1 MAALDG
7 MRVLDVT
14 QYEAGTSCTQALA
27 WLGADVVKV
36 EPPGLGDPGR
46 HVQPGEGN
54 SPYFLNFNS
63 NKRSIVLDLQ
73 DPRGREMLLRLA
85 PQYDVFVENYAP
97 GVVEKLD
104 IGPDVLRQANP
115 RIIYGRLK
123 GFGLSG
129 PYSQFKA
136 FDPIAQAAAGAI
148 ALTGPDDGPPVY
160 PASMTGDSGT
170 GVQLALAIVA
180 AYVECQRTG
189 AGQVIEISMQEA
201 MTFFMRT
208 RVSSTIWNT
217 RPALGRGSSNRSGA
231 GPATVRMYP
240 CQPQGL
246 NDYVFIMC
254 TTQRMW
260 DLPLHH
266 DRAARSGARSAIR
279 DRHCAT
285 RTRQGAGRGDRR
297 LDAGAN
303 EGRSD
308 AAPWARRASRAVP
321 SLARKI
327 SSLTRTCASG
337 ASFRSSTIPEHG
349 KSRAVGLRPSVSRTA
364 TCPSFAP
371 RSWAS
376 TRTMSCGTI
385 WTWSRRRSTELR
397 DAGVVV

>member
-46 HVQPGEGN
+46 HVQPGDGN

-63 NKRSIVLDLQ
+63 NKRSMVLDLQ
-73 DPRGREMLLRLA
+73 NPRGRDLLLRLA
-85 PQYDVFVENYAP
+85 PHFDVFVENYAP

-104 IGPDVLRQANP
+104 IGPDVLRRANP

-129 PYSQFKA
+129 PYAQFKA

-148 ALTGPDDGPPVY
+148 ALTGSDDGPPVY

-170 GVQLALAIVA
+170 GVQLALAITA

-217 RPALGRGSSNRSGA
+217 RPALGRGNTNRSGA
-231 GPATVRMYP
+231 GPATVRLYP

-260 DLPLHH
+260 DLLCIAIERPDLALDPRFATDTARLEHSEPL
-266 DRAARSGARSAIR
+266 AEEIGAWMLGRTKDEAMRTLGEAGVPCSAIFGTEDLFTDPHLR
-279 DRHCAT
+279 E
-285 RTRQGAGRGDRR
+285 RGFIQQ
-297 LDAGAN
+297 LDH
-303 EGRSD
+303 
-308 AAPWARRASRAVP
+308 
-321 SLARKI
+321 
-327 SSLTRTCASG
+327 
-337 ASFRSSTIPEHG
+337 PEHG
-349 KSRAVGLRPSVSRTA
+349 EIELLG
-364 TCPSFAP
+364 FAP
-371 RSWAS
+371 RLSNGDVPFLRAPLMGEH
-376 TRTMSCGTI
+376 TDDVLQADLALEPAEI
-385 WTWSRRRSTELR
+385 ADLR
-397 DAGVVV
+397 DAGVVA